1 MPLISVIMLTY
12 NHEKYISEAI
22 ESILNQSF
30 KDFELIVL
38 DDGSTDNT
46 GNIIKKYLSDSRVKY
61 IYQENL
67 GNHDFQ
73 EHGKVISDVYDT

>member
-46 GNIIKKYLSDSRVKY
+46 GNIIKKYLSDSGYSSK
-61 IYQENL
+61 
-67 GNHDFQ
+67 
-73 EHGKVISDVYDT
+73 ISP